1 LPLLLPF
8 LPIAVLA
15 IPFVDLLLAIV
26 RRVRRG
32 QSPFAPDKEHLHH
45 RMLEIGHTHR
55 RAVLLLYFWS
65 ALLAFGGVALSLMRG
80 PLLIITVLSVLAAI
94 GLLMSAVP
102 RLRGVPGRHAAGRHS
117 GPVAAS
123 AAATDPARDPV
134 GTSGP

>member
-1 LPLLLPF
+1 
-8 LPIAVLA
+8 
-15 IPFVDLLLAIV
+15 
-26 RRVRRG
+26 
-32 QSPFAPDKEHLHH
+32 
-45 RMLEIGHTHR
+45 
-55 RAVLLLYFWS
+55 
-65 ALLAFGGVALSLMRG
+65 LLAFGGVALSLMRG

-102 RLRGVPGRHAAGRHS
+102 RLRGMPGRHAVDRRR